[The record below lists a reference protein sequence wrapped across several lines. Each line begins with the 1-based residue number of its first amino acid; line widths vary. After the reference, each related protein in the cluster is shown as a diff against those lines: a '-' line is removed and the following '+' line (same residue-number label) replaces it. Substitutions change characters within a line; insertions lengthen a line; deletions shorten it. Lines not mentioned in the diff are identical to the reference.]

1 VSAHNVR
8 IVRLFGCTV
17 TLSGKRI
24 GLVRTVVGANFVVS
38 LHIPY
43 HVANGDLEAKAEL
56 LAIVCQ
62 DRTLQST
69 GQLSLNQTRQHDIK
83 GTVESVDVMVNILG
97 RWPLGKVSK
106 GSPSKRLIPK
116 PTGDDG

>member
-1 VSAHNVR
+1 M
-8 IVRLFGCTV
+8 
-17 TLSGKRI
+17 RI
-24 GLVRTVVGANFVVS
+24 GLVRTTAGANFVVS

-56 LAIVCQ
+56 LAIVRQ
-62 DRTLQST
+62 DRTLQCA

-83 GTVESVDVMVNILG
+83 GTVESVDVMANLLG
-97 RWPLGKVSK
+97 RLWKVSK

-116 PTGDDG
+116 PTRGMMDRENITGCMESFSLY